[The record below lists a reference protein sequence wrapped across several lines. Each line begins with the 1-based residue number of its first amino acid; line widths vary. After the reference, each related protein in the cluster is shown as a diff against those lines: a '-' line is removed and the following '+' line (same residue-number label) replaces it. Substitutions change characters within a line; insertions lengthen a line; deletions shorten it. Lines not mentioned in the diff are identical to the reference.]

1 MAERDE
7 RERIAKK
14 HIGLMKNVYGAEIAA
29 CVKSARI
36 FEDGDGRELDVG
48 EARFEGTETCVTGD
62 FAAKVVYRNSG
73 KCVVVDAGSFTRPGG
88 TYETGGGGPES
99 MLCADSALY
108 PVLAALKETYYDKN
122 RGWESGQLMSDRA
135 LYLTDV
141 PFSRGG
147 ERRDTDVVVI
157 AAPNRTRAL
166 ENGRSPELCDQY
178 LGFRIEAMLRV
189 AAQGGADV
197 LVCPAFGC
205 GRDGNDTAVVIE
217 HIKSWL
223 EAHPGVFE
231 KVVFSVPRS
240 SEAAFVEAFG
250 REVRETRPVAVV
262 ATSDDDDEED
272 DEDWR
277 DIELPEGIT
286 LG

>member
-1 MAERDE
+1 MPDRDE
-7 RERIAKK
+7 RQRAAKK
-14 HIGLMKNVYGAEIAA
+14 HIGLMKNVYGTEIAS

-36 FEDGDGRELDVG
+36 FEDGDGRELDIP
-48 EARFEGTETCVTGD
+48 EARFEETETCVTGD

-73 KCVVVDAGSFTRPGG
+73 KCVVIDAGSFTRPGG

-99 MLCADSALY
+99 MLCAESALF
-108 PVLAALKETYYDKN
+108 PILAELKKKYYDKN
-122 RGWESGQLMSDRA
+122 RGWESSQLFSDRA

-141 PFSRGG
+141 PFSRNG
-147 ERRDTDVVVI
+147 ERRDADIVVI

-166 ENGRSPELCDQY
+166 EGGRSTELCDQY

-205 GRDGNDTAVVIE
+205 GRDGNDVSVVIG

-231 KVVFSVPRS
+231 KVVFSVPRT

-250 REVRETRPVAVV
+250 REVRETRPVREA
-262 ATSDDDDEED
+262 ATSNDEED